1 VNDLAVVILAG
12 GEGSRIGGD
21 KPLRMLGGERLI
33 DRALRQARGWSAEV
47 AVAVRDAAQLGPLDA
62 EVVSDAADVEGPLGG
77 LIAGLQWANARQRPL
92 VLTIPADMP
101 YLPIDLNDRLAAA
114 LVDRSCSIA
123 SSGGQLHP
131 VCGLWRSGAVER
143 INEYLASRRR
153 SLRGFAQ
160 MIGCAAVEWSAESDD
175 PFFNINDPD
184 DLAEAER
191 RLAR

>member
-1 VNDLAVVILAG
+1 
-12 GEGSRIGGD
+12 
-21 KPLRMLGGERLI
+21 
-33 DRALRQARGWSAEV
+33 
-47 AVAVRDAAQLGPLDA
+47 
-62 EVVSDAADVEGPLGG
+62 VVSDAADVEGPLGG

-101 YLPIDLNDRLAAA
+101 YVPIDLNDCLAAA

-123 SSGGQLHP
+123 SSGGHLHP

-143 INEYLASRRR
+143 VNEYLASGRR

-160 MIGCAAVEWSAESDD
+160 MIGCAVVDWSAQPDD

-191 RLAR
+191 RLTR